1 MAIATTQSRIPF
13 ARRTSGYLT
22 SQNGPMYTVLVVE
35 DERDIREVLR
45 RYLEREGISVLTAG
59 TGAEALHLIESIRP
73 DLVLLDLG
81 LPDIDGVEI
90 LDAAA
95 PAIPVV
101 VLTARDTIADRI
113 NGLRHG
119 ADDYVIKPFSPTEVV
134 LRVQAVLGRGVRT
147 ASPAA
152 GRRSFGGGLLEV
164 DESRHEARLEGKVL
178 PLTPSEWGLLVSMA
192 AAPHRVFTRREL
204 VERVSGYTFEG
215 YERAID
221 SHVKNIRHKVGD
233 RGHDV
238 VETVVGF
245 GYRFGLDPDG

>member
-1 MAIATTQSRIPF
+1 MATATTQPRIPV
-13 ARRTSGYLT
+13 ARRTSVHLT

-81 LPDIDGVEI
+81 LPDIDGVEV

-101 VLTARDTIADRI
+101 VLTARDEVSDRI

-119 ADDYVIKPFSPTEVV
+119 ADDYVVKPFSPTEVV

-147 ASPAA
+147 ALPAD
-152 GRRSFGGGLLEV
+152 GPRSFGGGLLEV
-164 DESRHEARLEGKVL
+164 DESRHEARLEGRGL
-178 PLTPSEWGLLVSMA
+178 PRLPVNGACWSRWRPRPTGSSPTGARRASQRVHVRGVRA
-192 AAPHRVFTRREL
+192 GHRLAREEHPPQGRRTR
-204 VERVSGYTFEG
+204 S
-215 YERAID
+215 
-221 SHVKNIRHKVGD
+221 
-233 RGHDV
+233 
-238 VETVVGF
+238 
-245 GYRFGLDPDG
+245 

>member
-1 MAIATTQSRIPF
+1 MTPAATRASFLR
-13 ARRTSGYLT
+13 ASRTSVRLAA
-22 SQNGPMYTVLVVE
+22 QNGPMYTVLVVE

-81 LPDIDGVEI
+81 LPDIDGVEV

-101 VLTARDTIADRI
+101 VLTARDTVSDRI

-119 ADDYVIKPFSPTEVV
+119 ADDYVVKPFSPTEVV
-134 LRVQAVLGRGVRT
+134 LRVQAVLGRGVRNGVS
-147 ASPAA
+147 AVGS
-152 GRRSFGGGLLEV
+152 RSFGGGLLEV
-164 DESRHEARLEGKVL
+164 DETRHEARLEGRVL
-178 PLTPSEWGLLVSMA
+178 PLTPSEWGLLISMA

-221 SHVKNIRHKVGD
+221 SHVKNIRHKIGD